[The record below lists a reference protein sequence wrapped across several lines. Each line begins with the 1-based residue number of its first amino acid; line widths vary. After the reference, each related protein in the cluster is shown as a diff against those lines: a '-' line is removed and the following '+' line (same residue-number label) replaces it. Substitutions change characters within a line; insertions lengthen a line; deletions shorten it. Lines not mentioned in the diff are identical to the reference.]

1 MAFIE
6 IFKDGEK
13 RTVSKS
19 AFENFFK
26 DTGWKAGINPAS
38 SSNQNVQGELKED
51 EAIKSMDS
59 EINEQIEYSG
69 ESENNST
76 DEEWD
81 ELLSEEEL
89 EEDEDVE
96 KPISEM
102 NREELIVYADK
113 HDISLAGL
121 TKVSQ
126 FRAAIREA
134 MEK

>member
-13 RTVSKS
+13 RTVSRS

-26 DTGWKAGINPAS
+26 DTGWKAGENPAS
-38 SSNQNVQGELKED
+38 YSNQDAQGESKEQNT
-51 EAIKSMDS
+51 IKTMDS
-59 EINEQIEYSG
+59 EINDQIEHPADS
-69 ESENNST
+69 ESNST

-81 ELLSEEEL
+81 ELLAEEEF
-89 EEDEDVE
+89 EEDEEVE

-102 NREELIVYADK
+102 NREELIAYADI

-126 FRAAIREA
+126 FRSAIREA